1 MILEAAHK
9 HKSDV
14 VARADDGDDEDDE
27 ADDNAD
33 AAKKMPKVIDF
44 GDDGEAR
51 LVSVRCKEQ

>member
-14 VARADDGDDEDDE
+14 VARADDEDDKDDET
-27 ADDNAD
+27 D
-33 AAKKMPKVIDF
+33 AATKTPKVIDF